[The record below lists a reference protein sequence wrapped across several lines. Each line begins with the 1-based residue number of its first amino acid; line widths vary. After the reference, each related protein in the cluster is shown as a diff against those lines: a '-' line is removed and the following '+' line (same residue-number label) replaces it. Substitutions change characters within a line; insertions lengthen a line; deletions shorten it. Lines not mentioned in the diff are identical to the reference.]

1 MNKLYVWED
10 TDFGGGSAFG
20 GTICAIA
27 ATADE
32 ARDKIR
38 HAAHYHGLGEPNE
51 HWDRECRWGGDP
63 HTYMTGEE
71 VLNEDL
77 AKEPQVMEV
86 CLAYGGNL

>member
-10 TDFGGGSAFG
+10 TSFGAGSAFG

-38 HAAHYHGLGEPNE
+38 HAAQYDDLGGPNE
-51 HWDRECRWGGDP
+51 HWDKPCYWGGDP
-63 HTYMTGEE
+63 HITMTGEQL
-71 VLNEDL
+71 LNGDL
-77 AKEPQVMEV
+77 ANEPKVMEV